1 MSTKIIDAKTKDLA
15 ILANDAYTNKTNFER
30 INNKDD
36 LNAQNQ
42 DIIKYNDNPT
52 TGFRAKAYKNNDTGE
67 ITIAYAGTASPS
79 LENLPETAKDIWYS
93 DIPMIIGYKPKQ
105 YDEAVNFFNAVKNE
119 NPDSKITLTG
129 HSLGGMLAILVGLTD
144 RQDQMLADGEISVD
158 NYKKMDD
165 EGRFAKVKGFETPS
179 VFMSGMPNNLY
190 YEFEN
195 LVSLF
200 GYGWNPALGL
210 TYSPKEGGLNAH
222 DLGIE
227 VYQNPGSFLT
237 NHSGLQI
244 GEVNMLNAPEDHGHS
259 MDLMVVDIQ
268 NGVTAKSDQQENS
281 RTSDETLLEILRV
294 WMKDFTDHVYFKGR
308 SDPLILDL
316 KDNGVERAFLPN
328 SKSYFNLNNYEK
340 YAPRV
345 EWIVSTSDDGFLC
358 IDKNQN
364 GRIDNGR
371 ELFTEGQMLSN
382 GQLSKNGVDVLKDMD
397 SNHDNVVDKNDEVF
411 DNLLFWNDANNDGIS
426 QKDELHTMQEVGIE
440 SFELHD
446 NWQNNIKGKL
456 NNGKTFSGKDYLFV
470 DNKADTVPLN
480 ENHTTLNF
488 DNLGGV
494 PYIPHI
500 GFVDDLWTTSSRN
513 SKLSSLFQQYHAAPY
528 AEQDA
533 ILDNILYEWSGTADI
548 ADEKDRKAKT
558 AFAFGSL
565 DENTMKNTTRVR
577 NQFALIKDMV
587 RTMDFMES
595 RLGEKVLTAYQKDIT
610 DNSSKTYDNVKQAI
624 IDIAKESAHD
634 ANMAAEAFYSIIDK
648 SWLVGNDSTNNS
660 RRNDFFYFKNRNV
673 FMGDDNF
680 QNPKA
685 LNRTD
690 IQNIYFDKTVNLADL
705 EFRQVPSTYNLE
717 VTNRKTGEMFKISDF
732 GRFETDREMT
742 FHLQDAVL
750 DKAVLQSR
758 YVCKPASPTDN
769 SRLITESYSKTPQTI
784 IGDERDNDILA
795 AYNTT
800 VIWGKGDGNDT
811 VCVLAGGDKT
821 KGVHIQLRG
830 LNQYDIFFR
839 REKDRL
845 IDSIDDLY
853 IVQKDSG
860 EKLKLSNFF
869 DTKSFTPPTDL
880 IFEDGTKMDFSDLLS
895 QKDSI
900 PVVDKT
906 ALSANLSV
914 YKNNDVIVDPVSLD
928 IKSTPANI
936 QENKI
941 NTTPPSLNKK
951 PVYAQTCNPY
961 NYFGHI
967 DILSV

>member
-1 MSTKIIDAKTKDLA
+1 MSTKIIDAKRKDLA
-15 ILANDAYTNKTNFER
+15 ILANDAYTNKTDFER

-36 LNAQNQ
+36 LSAQNKN
-42 DIIKYNDNPT
+42 IINYNDNPT
-52 TGFRAKAYKNNDTGE
+52 TGFRAKAYKDNDTGD
-67 ITIAYAGTASPS
+67 ITIAYAGTAPLSF
-79 LENLPETAKDIWYS
+79 ENSKETANDVWYS

-105 YDEAVNFFNAVKNE
+105 YEEAVNFFNVVKTE

-144 RQDQMLADGEISVD
+144 RRDQLFNDGGINAE
-158 NYKKMDD
+158 NYKRLND
-165 EGRFAKVKGFETPS
+165 EGRFAEVTGFETPA

-190 YEFEN
+190 YEFKS
-195 LVSLF
+195 LVGLF
-200 GYGWNPALGL
+200 GYKWSPTSGL

-227 VYQNPGSFLT
+227 VYQNPGSFFT
-237 NHSGLQI
+237 KYSGLQI
-244 GEVNMLNAPEDHGHS
+244 GEVNVLNAPEDHGHS
-259 MDLMVVDIQ
+259 MDLMVVDTQ
-268 NGVTAKSDQQENS
+268 NDVTAESEQQDKSI
-281 RTSDETLLEILRV
+281 TSDKTLLDILRI

-308 SDPLILDL
+308 SDLLILDL

-328 SKSYFNLNNYEK
+328 SKSYFNLNNYEN

-397 SNHDNVVDKNDEVF
+397 TNHDNVVDKNDEGF
-411 DNLLFWNDANNDGIS
+411 DKLLFWNDANNDGIS
-426 QKDELHTMQEVGIE
+426 QKDELHTMQDVGIE
-440 SFELHD
+440 SFELRSD
-446 NWQNNIKGKL
+446 WQNNIKGKL
-456 NNGKTFSGKDYLFV
+456 TNGKTFSGKDYLFV
-470 DNKADTVPLN
+470 DNKADTIPLS

-513 SKLSSLFQQYHAAPY
+513 SKLSSLFQQYHAAPN
-528 AEQDA
+528 ADQDT
-533 ILDNILYEWSGTADI
+533 ILDNILYEWAGTADI
-548 ADEKDRKAKT
+548 ADEKERKAKT
-558 AFAFGSL
+558 AFVFGSL
-565 DENTMKNTTRVR
+565 DEISIKNTTRVR
-577 NQFALIKDMV
+577 NQFTLIKDMV

-595 RLGEKVLTAYQKDIT
+595 RLGEKVLTAYQKDIA

-624 IDIAKESAHD
+624 IDIAQESAHD
-634 ANMAAEAFYSIIDK
+634 ANMATEAFYSMIDK
-648 SWLVGNDSTNNS
+648 NWLLGNDSANNS

-685 LNRTD
+685 LKRTD
-690 IQNIYFDKTVNLADL
+690 IQNIYFDKTINLSDL

-732 GRFETDREMT
+732 GRFEADQEMK
-742 FHLQDAVL
+742 FHLSDAVL
-750 DKAVLQSR
+750 DKTALQSR

-769 SRLITESYSKTPQTI
+769 SRLVTESYSKTPQTI

-830 LNQYDIFFR
+830 LNQDDIFFR

-869 DTKSFTPPTDL
+869 DTKCFPPPTDL

-906 ALSANLSV
+906 ALSTNLSV
-914 YKNNDVIVDPVSLD
+914 YKNKDVIVDPVLLD
-928 IKSTPANI
+928 IKSTSTNI

-941 NTTPPSLNKK
+941 NTTPPSLNKT
-951 PVYAQTCNPY
+951 PVFAQTRNPY
-961 NYFGHI
+961 NNFGHI
-967 DILSV
+967 DILTV